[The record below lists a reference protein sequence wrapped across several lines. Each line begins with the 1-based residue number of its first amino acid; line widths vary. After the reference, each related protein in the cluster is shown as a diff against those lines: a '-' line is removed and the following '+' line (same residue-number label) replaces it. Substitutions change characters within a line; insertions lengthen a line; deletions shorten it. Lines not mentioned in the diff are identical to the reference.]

1 MIRHESGVAPEND
14 SQLQPLLQPPKEG
27 SSPPPE
33 AVRSLLEEVLSDTS
47 VPHFQRI
54 RKATWIELK
63 ILFRLAFPAIFVYLL
78 NNVTSMS
85 TQIFVGH
92 LGNLELAAA
101 SLGNNGIQLIAYGL
115 MVNIICK
122 YQIKL
127 KKSSAPSSSS
137 LMTTLFLL
145 SDVVGYGER
154 CGDPVRPSLRCP

>member
-115 MVNIICK
+115 MVNIICI
-122 YQIKL
+122 QILSFFQTKE
-127 KKSSAPSSSS
+127 KCGA
-137 LMTTLFLL
+137 FFFL
-145 SDVVGYGER
+145 SDDDVVL
-154 CGDPVRPSLRCP
+154 VV